1 MDIPKISM
9 NMSQNALMTA
19 VNAELLSLSL
29 DTIEQVGDQMTELIE
44 TAGTQV
50 VSADHIDVLI

>member
-19 VNAELLSLSL
+19 VNTELLSLSL
-29 DTIEQVGDQMTELIE
+29 DTIEQAGTQMTEMIE
-44 TAGTQV
+44 SAGAQV